1 MPAGI
6 NGIACAGLV
15 EPTVQRSQSS
25 IGQELLWLA
34 VWAVI
39 FVVITV
45 LLLRFLVPHHFN
57 DRIAVMISAIVSGI
71 AMIALRAY
79 VTRRA

>member
-1 MPAGI
+1 M
-6 NGIACAGLV
+6 
-15 EPTVQRSQSS
+15 QRSQSS
-25 IGQELLWLA
+25 IGQELLWLL

-45 LLLRFLVPHHFN
+45 LLLRFVVPHHFN

-71 AMIALRAY
+71 VMIALRAY
-79 VTRRA
+79 LTRRA

>member
-1 MPAGI
+1 MRLSV
-6 NGIACAGLV
+6 NGNCTLGLV
-15 EPTVQRSQSS
+15 EASVRGSQSS

-39 FVVITV
+39 FIFITV
-45 LLLRFLVPHHFN
+45 LLLKFVVPHHFN
-57 DRIAVMISAIVSGI
+57 DRIAVMISAIVSGV

>member
-1 MPAGI
+1 M
-6 NGIACAGLV
+6 
-15 EPTVQRSQSS
+15 QRSQSS
-25 IGQELLWLA
+25 IGQELLWLL

-39 FVVITV
+39 FIVITV
-45 LLLRFLVPHHFN
+45 LLLKFVVPHHFN

-79 VTRRA
+79 FTRRA